1 MKVNALTEDHT
12 VPQLGQIVKIIKGR
26 EKGQYAVVIKHIN
39 DRFVLLAD
47 GDKRKYDRPKKKN
60 VIHFEETPYI
70 SSEVRKS
77 LLETNRVS
85 NGKLR
90 FAVAKYAS
98 EVVTDLERGDN
109 HDV

>member
-1 MKVNALTEDHT
+1 MTEDNS
-12 VPQLGQIVKIIKGR
+12 VPQLGQIVRVIKGR
-26 EKGQYAVVIKHIN
+26 EQDQYAIIIEVID

-47 GDKRKYDRPKKKN
+47 GEKRKYDRPKKKN
-60 VIHFEETPYI
+60 VNHIEETAYI

-90 FAVAKYAS
+90 FALAKYAK
-98 EVVTDLERGDN
+98 EVVTDLEKGDG

>member
-1 MKVNALTEDHT
+1 MLTDDIS
-12 VPQLGQIVKIIKGR
+12 VPQIGQIVRITKGR
-26 EKGQYAVVIKHIN
+26 ELNQYAVIIN
-39 DRFVLLAD
+39 IIDDRFVLLAD

-60 VIHFEETPYI
+60 VNHLEETSFI

-90 FAVAKYAS
+90 FAIAKFAR
-98 EVVTDLERGDN
+98 EVVTDLEKGDG

>member
-1 MKVNALTEDHT
+1 MNALSEDHN
-12 VPQLGQIVKIIKGR
+12 VPQLGQIVRITRGR
-26 EKGQYAVVIKHIN
+26 EAGRFAIVIKHIN

-60 VIHFEETPYI
+60 IHHFEETPYI

-90 FAVAKYAS
+90 FAIAKYAS
-98 EVVTDLERGDN
+98 EVVADLERGDRN
-109 HDV
+109 DV

>member
-1 MKVNALTEDHT
+1 MNALSEDHN
-12 VPQLGQIVKIIKGR
+12 VPQLGQIVRITRGR
-26 EKGQYAVVIKHIN
+26 ETGRFAIVIKHIN

-60 VIHFEETPYI
+60 IHHFEETPYI

-90 FAVAKYAS
+90 FAISKYEN
-98 EVVTDLERGDN
+98 EVVTELGKGDWR
-109 HDV
+109 DV